1 MCSLGSA
8 DTGKSGISHSVIA
21 TSGRWFLHLRIF
33 QYYPW
38 HILFR
43 PAASLVSVAGCCNR
57 FHFTSFSSS
66 SFRSATTIIKLIIFV
81 AYRACWVCLRC
92 CNPPNSDMNYRIF
105 IVRTDVT
112 ARDCTRGCTDNKRES
127 ALKADSGKKIPCRT
141 GESNLRDE
149 TDDEIS
155 HWPVTKRTD
164 RWRRRSCYRSLLVI
178 LGVSTCRSFPGN
190 NSSNIELVSDRDGR
204 YVNCYQWYTGCHDHS
219 LGGNCRYVN
228 G

>member
-1 MCSLGSA
+1 MGFLPWDIRVPFPGESQLRQSR
-8 DTGKSGISHSVIA
+8 A
-21 TSGRWFLHLRIF
+21 TKPTVH
-33 QYYPW
+33 
-38 HILFR
+38 
-43 PAASLVSVAGCCNR
+43 AGCLSVSIIRRNLPW
-57 FHFTSFSSS
+57 
-66 SFRSATTIIKLIIFV
+66 TTGFL
-81 AYRACWVCLRC
+81 ACAQMLEHAIAQGC
-92 CNPPNSDMNYRIF
+92 
-105 IVRTDVT
+105 VRTHV
-112 ARDCTRGCTDNKRES
+112 NES